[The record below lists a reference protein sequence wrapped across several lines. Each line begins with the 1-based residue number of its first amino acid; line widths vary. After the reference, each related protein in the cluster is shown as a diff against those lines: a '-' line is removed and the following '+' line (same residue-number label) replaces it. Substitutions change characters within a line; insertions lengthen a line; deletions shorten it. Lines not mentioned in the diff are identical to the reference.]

1 MTFSR
6 IFISLFDIFV
16 KINDYLD
23 YLIWITD
30 KNPSVII
37 APIFAFVGLIIFI
50 INLVIARIFLKKNTK
65 SPSDYLIIT
74 GLLGDSA
81 YGLMLFTFPFS
92 YVIVEAVSKKL
103 GLYFSI
109 NLAIFFYIILDCVLV
124 LFSLLIIFFMTINR
138 YFAIV
143 KPMKYKMFF
152 SKSSVKKII
161 FFINSICSL
170 ALFYGLVIFIGDIAR
185 QQYHF
190 YGDSSEILRTFSHLL
205 WNLPFYWSEIQ
216 LVLVVIDSSL
226 MIFVYVSIAR
236 AYNLSCTNLCHC
248 VKERRTSTSVKRS
261 LAFRIRQRTKQPN
274 PKIEYYYTACINFS
288 KKCKKIL
295 N

>member
-1 MTFSR
+1 
-6 IFISLFDIFV
+6 
-16 KINDYLD
+16 
-23 YLIWITD
+23 
-30 KNPSVII
+30 
-37 APIFAFVGLIIFI
+37 
-50 INLVIARIFLKKNTK
+50 
-65 SPSDYLIIT
+65 
-74 GLLGDSA
+74 
-81 YGLMLFTFPFS
+81 MLFTFPFS
-92 YVIVEAVSKKL
+92 YVVADTVSKKL

-124 LFSLLIIFFMTINR
+124 LFSLLIIFFVTINR

-261 LAFRIRQRTKQPN
+261 LAFRICQRTKQPN